1 MNAATVANQRDLL
14 EYLAVNVETLHSG
27 LQGLMALLDGQPA
40 DRPVGCGQI
49 RTLLAPLADEASQ
62 AEPVTRILLRG

>member
-1 MNAATVANQRDLL
+1 M
-14 EYLAVNVETLHSG
+14 NVETLHSG